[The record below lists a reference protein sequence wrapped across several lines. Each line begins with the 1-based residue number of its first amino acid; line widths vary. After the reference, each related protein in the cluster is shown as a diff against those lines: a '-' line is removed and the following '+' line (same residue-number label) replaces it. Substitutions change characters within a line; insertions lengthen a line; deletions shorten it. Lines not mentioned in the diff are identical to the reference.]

1 MLIVFGVCFGAS
13 AIGAYIGRR
22 NRHLSDSL
30 SESFGVL
37 QGAMLGVV
45 GLILAF
51 GLSLALSRYEDRRD
65 KLVEEANAIEVAF
78 LRGQTL
84 DEPGRTEAIE
94 RLRTYVAQAVEFS
107 NEVPDS
113 EAAVTAEEEEDRI
126 QRALWRTA
134 TTEVR
139 DNPEATA
146 PRLYIESL
154 NSMIDAQNS
163 RIAAL
168 TNQVPD
174 AVLLLEVLGAA
185 IALALLAAYMALVG
199 RGTAAVLLAAFLVG
213 ALLFVTADLDR
224 PTRGIINVPDTA
236 LVRLEQ
242 EMARPPA
249 AGPPPGQERSARP

>member
-1 MLIVFGVCFGAS
+1 MILVFGVCFTAV
-13 AIGAYIGRR
+13 AIGAWLGRR

-51 GLSLALSRYEDRRD
+51 GLSLALSRYEERRD

-78 LRGQTL
+78 LRGQVL
-84 DEPGRTEAIE
+84 NEPERTQAID

-113 EAAVTAEEEEDRI
+113 DAAIVAEEEEDRI

-134 TTEVR
+134 ATEVR
-139 DNPEATA
+139 EYPEDTA
-146 PRLYIESL
+146 PRLYIEAL
-154 NSMIDAQNS
+154 NTMIDAQNS

-199 RGTAAVLLAAFLVG
+199 RGTAAVVLAAFLVG
-213 ALLFVTADLDR
+213 ALLYVTADLDR

-236 LVRLEQ
+236 LVRLEN

-249 AGPPPGQERSARP
+249 SGPPPGEERSKMP